1 MQVEVAGKVAGTD
14 VPELA
19 DQFLAFMVSETFQ
32 SIIPTTNWMYPAVTP
47 AAGLP
52 DGFETLIMPAISL
65 LKSPD
70 DALAIRDEALAEWRE
85 ERSK

>member
-1 MQVEVAGKVAGTD
+1 
-14 VPELA
+14 
-19 DQFLAFMVSETFQ
+19 
-32 SIIPTTNWMYPAVTP
+32 MYPAVTP

-65 LKSPD
+65 LKSPE

-85 ERSK
+85 ALSK